1 GEIMDLKEYIKVIQ
15 SLLGLVLLLAV
26 VAVAASL
33 YLVADPELTAYH
45 EMLEADKTEEVDKN
59 LFNESDKIVDGI
71 HVKTGLLDGEGL
83 QAVIN
88 NCTNCHSA
96 KLVIQNRMNRDRWLS
111 TIRWMQETQNLWP
124 LGENEDV
131 ILDYLAKNYPPDE
144 VGRRKNLADIEWYE
158 LD

>member
-1 GEIMDLKEYIKVIQ
+1 MELKEYIKVIQ

-26 VAVAASL
+26 IAISASL
-33 YLVADPELTAYH
+33 YLVIDPELTAYH
-45 EMLEADKTEEVDKN
+45 EMLEADKIEEVDKT
-59 LFNESDKIVDGI
+59 LFSDSDKIVDGI
-71 HVKTGLLDGEGL
+71 HMKTGLLDGKGL

-96 KLVIQNRMNRDRWLS
+96 KLVTQNRMSRDRWLS

-124 LGENEDV
+124 LGENEAL
-131 ILDYLAKNYPPDE
+131 ILDYLAKNYAPEE
-144 VGRRKNLADIEWYE
+144 VGRRKNLSNIEWYE